1 MQLKLQPVA
10 VVLLLS
16 ALIALPAA
24 AENCADFANPEG
36 AIVIGPHMSFVKKT
50 EQPITKVAIA
60 DAEVADAELLT
71 PTQVLLVA
79 KEKLAIT
86 SLTLWHGDKHADVYQ
101 VEVRPLDMTWS
112 DIQEAINR
120 LVPNAR
126 VKVERLGNSIVLD
139 GSVGSQGD
147 LDRVLEVVRGFVSTF
162 TNMVSVQGSQQVQL
176 EVKVAEVSRSGAKQ
190 LGLGFLLDKNW
201 KIGVFPSGSVSGSL
215 TSGRTVRTTSSPSST
230 TVIDATTG
238 TVTSVIDQASDSNT
252 LESELLSSATL
263 ASPFSSAFQVLAHG
277 MGDDVLA
284 LISLL
289 KGQGLSRL
297 LASPTLVAMNGQEAQ
312 FLVGGEV
319 PYPVTGQDGNTSVQF
334 KEYGIMLKFRPYLIG
349 GEAVTL
355 NVATEVSSLDYS
367 RVIYSGGTV
376 VPGIT
381 TRRGETTLQ
390 LKDGQ
395 TFAMA
400 GLIRE
405 ETQSSVSKIP
415 FLGDIPVLGTLFTSK
430 EFQNNESELMI
441 IVTPR
446 LVRALNPGE
455 VPKLPGEDAPTEV
468 SDLDFFLRNRMS
480 SPQEK
485 EMESPFRRTPSFS
498 GEVGYMR

>member
-1 MQLKLQPVA
+1 MKLQPVA

-16 ALIALPAA
+16 MIIAHPAA

-36 AIVIGPHMSFVKKT
+36 PIVIGPHMSFVKKT
-50 EQPITKVAIA
+50 EQPITKIAIA

-86 SLTLWHGDKHADVYQ
+86 SLTLWHGDKHADVHQ
-101 VEVRPLDMTWS
+101 VVVRPLDKTWS
-112 DIQEAINR
+112 EIQEAINR
-120 LVPNAR
+120 LVPKAR
-126 VKVERLGNSIVLD
+126 VKVERLANNVVLD
-139 GSVGSQGD
+139 GSVASQGD
-147 LDRVLEVVRGFVSTF
+147 LDRVLEITRGFVSTF
-162 TNMVSVQGSQQVQL
+162 TNMISVEGSQQVQL
-176 EVKVAEVSRSGAKQ
+176 EVKVAEVSRSGVKQ

-201 KIGVFPSGSVSGSL
+201 KIGVFPSGSASGSL
-215 TSGRTVRTTSSPSST
+215 TIQPGNTSTYETS
-230 TVIDATTG
+230 TG
-238 TVTSVIDQASDSNT
+238 TVITTETGGKTSN
-252 LESELLSSATL
+252 LLSSATL
-263 ASPFSSAFQVLAHG
+263 ASPYSSAFQVLAHG
-277 MGDDVLA
+277 IGDDALA
-284 LISLL
+284 LVSLL

-319 PYPVTGQDGNTSVQF
+319 PYPVTGDSGSTSVQF

-355 NVATEVSSLDYS
+355 DVATEVSSLDYS
-367 RVIYSGGTV
+367 RIIYSGGAA

-415 FLGDIPVLGTLFTSK
+415 FLGDIPILGTLFTSK

-446 LVRALNPGE
+446 LVHALNPGE
-455 VPKLPGEDAPTEV
+455 VPKLPGEDAPREV
-468 SDLDFFLRNRMS
+468 SDLDFFLRNRTE
-480 SPQEK
+480 SPKGDGVET
-485 EMESPFRRTPSFS
+485 PFRRTPSFA